1 MRLRRKAR
9 ETDGI
14 PFDKKI
20 YKRGIVPNL
29 VCALLIFMYSV
40 LFLMIKPGQLPWAL
54 LAAAVITLA
63 AEFIISPIT
72 NVILTKKITKDV
84 QDWENGKL
92 SDEKE
97 RTALY
102 LEIAEFPNKKAV
114 QTFLFFFICAML
126 LALSYR
132 FVPGLRFK
140 WIVITFSFIG
150 CVFGGY
156 SAAIIAQSYS
166 EEVCGSYAKKL
177 VKEGLDVSVIADR
190 KYFGMTLGVRC
201 VIYLI
206 VPVIYMAVLAY
217 MMTQQYSA
225 SYITNDVDRFSIIAR
240 NIVITIVN
248 AAYYLKLCSLVK
260 NKLCDYADEMGER
273 LEEILTDKAPDFYIE
288 TNLFDSLQY
297 SNHLVNESSRGFT
310 SLISHMKSIS
320 SGILETSNNLAAIS
334 KELQAT
340 ANEQN
345 TSVTEINTTVH
356 EMNSR
361 IQSIKE
367 KVEAVASSCET
378 MDIQMFSSLGEVKE
392 NMEQIGRIGESN
404 RKIMTCVE
412 GLARQANSIDEVMN
426 LIEDIAS
433 QTRIIAFNAELEAV
447 GAGKAGKNFHIVSS
461 EIKRLADSVVDS
473 TKEIQRHIKDLKD
486 ASATLASSAR
496 NTTQLIETETEMSQ
510 ELEKHLQGIKT
521 AAEKNSGRAGEIRA
535 NIETQSASFE
545 EIASKLSQINESI
558 ASFTVST
565 AEINSAASQIQAA
578 SADLDSM
585 A

>member
-1 MRLRRKAR
+1 MRLRRKAK
-9 ETDGI
+9 ETNNL
-14 PFDKKI
+14 PFDKLV

-29 VCALLIFMYSV
+29 VCALLIFLYSV

-72 NVILTKKITKDV
+72 NVILTKKITQDV
-84 QDWENGKL
+84 QDWESGKL
-92 SDEKE
+92 SDEKD

-102 LEIAEFPNKKAV
+102 LEIAEFPIKKAI

-166 EEVCGSYAKKL
+166 EDVCSGYAKKL
-177 VKEGLDVSVIADR
+177 VKEGLDPAVMADR
-190 KYFGMTLGVRC
+190 KYFGMTLGKRC

-240 NIVITIVN
+240 NIVITIIN
-248 AAYYLKLCSLVK
+248 AAYYLKLCSLVR
-260 NKLCDYADEMGER
+260 NKLCDYADDMGER
-273 LEEILTDKAPDFYIE
+273 LEEILTDKAPDLYIE

-310 SLISHMKSIS
+310 SLIAHIKSIS
-320 SGILETSNNLAAIS
+320 SGILETSNNLAAVS
-334 KELQAT
+334 QELQAT

-345 TSVTEINTTVH
+345 TSVTEINNTVKD
-356 EMNSR
+356 MNAR
-361 IQSIKE
+361 IQSIKA
-367 KVEAVASSCET
+367 KVEDVASSCEA
-378 MDIQMFSSLGEVKE
+378 MNFQMFSSQGEVKD
-392 NMEQIGRIGESN
+392 NIEQIGRIGKSN
-404 RKIMTCVE
+404 EAIMTCV
-412 GLARQANSIDEVMN
+412 GKLASQTNSIDEVMN

-486 ASATLASSAR
+486 ASDTLASSAHK
-496 NTTQLIETETEMSQ
+496 TTQLIETETEMSR
-510 ELEKHLQGIKT
+510 ELEKHLQDIQT
-521 AAEKNSGRAGEIRA
+521 AAAENSERAGKMRE
-535 NIETQSASFE
+535 NIETQSASFDTIATTLD
-545 EIASKLSQINESI
+545 EINKNIS
-558 ASFTVST
+558 SFTGST

-585 A
+585 G

>member
-1 MRLRRKAR
+1 MRLRRKAK
-9 ETDGI
+9 ETNNL
-14 PFDKKI
+14 PFDKLV

-29 VCALLIFMYSV
+29 VCALLIFLYSV

-72 NVILTKKITKDV
+72 NVILTKKITQDV
-84 QDWENGKL
+84 QDWESGKL
-92 SDEKE
+92 SDEKD

-102 LEIAEFPNKKAV
+102 LEIAEFPIKKAI

-166 EEVCGSYAKKL
+166 EDVCSGYAKKL
-177 VKEGLDVSVIADR
+177 VKEGLDPAVMADR
-190 KYFGMTLGVRC
+190 KYFGMTLGKRC

-240 NIVITIVN
+240 NIVITIIN
-248 AAYYLKLCSLVK
+248 AAYYLKLCSLVR
-260 NKLCDYADEMGER
+260 NKLCDYADDMGER
-273 LEEILTDKAPDFYIE
+273 LEEILTDKAPDLYIE

-310 SLISHMKSIS
+310 SLIAHIKSIS
-320 SGILETSNNLAAIS
+320 SGILETSNNLAAVS
-334 KELQAT
+334 QELQAT

-345 TSVTEINTTVH
+345 TSVTEINNTVKD
-356 EMNSR
+356 MNAR
-361 IQSIKE
+361 IQSIKA
-367 KVEAVASSCET
+367 KVEDVASSCEA
-378 MDIQMFSSLGEVKE
+378 MNFQMFSSQGEVKD
-392 NMEQIGRIGESN
+392 NIEQIGRIGKSN
-404 RKIMTCVE
+404 EAIMTCV
-412 GLARQANSIDEVMN
+412 GKLASQTNSIDEVMN

-486 ASATLASSAR
+486 ASDTLASSAHK
-496 NTTQLIETETEMSQ
+496 TTQLIETETEMSQ
-510 ELEKHLQGIKT
+510 ELEKHLQDIQT
-521 AAEKNSGRAGEIRA
+521 AAAENSERAGKMRE
-535 NIETQSASFE
+535 NIETQSASFDTIATTLD
-545 EIASKLSQINESI
+545 EINKNIS
-558 ASFTVST
+558 SFTGST

-585 A
+585 G